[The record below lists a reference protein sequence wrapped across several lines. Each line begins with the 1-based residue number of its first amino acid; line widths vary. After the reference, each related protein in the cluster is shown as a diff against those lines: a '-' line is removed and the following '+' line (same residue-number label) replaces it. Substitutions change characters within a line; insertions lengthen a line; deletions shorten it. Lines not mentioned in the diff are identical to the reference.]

1 MLIRNW
7 MACAA
12 QVQAGPAIG
21 LNQHSPDPYE
31 GPCAGLTQV
40 HALCHCSP
48 LRPSQSDPVT
58 TSVIAPPGR
67 DQPGHLAWVT
77 KVLLDTRTI
86 IQQAHAHTLPGKG
99 HQCVHTHTHTH
110 THTHLWSLQFP
121 KCTALPQAPD
131 LLHTQA
137 APKAAVNSC
146 PAGCIQPLLT
156 YSVLQLPEGASHGW
170 QPQFLSSPPSRRPGF
185 MN

>member
-48 LRPSQSDPVT
+48 LWPSQSDPVT
-58 TSVIAPPGR
+58 TSVIAPPGG
-67 DQPGHLAWVT
+67 DQPCHLAWVT
-77 KVLLDTRTI
+77 KVLLDTRAIT
-86 IQQAHAHTLPGKG
+86 QQAHAHTLPGKG

-110 THTHLWSLQFP
+110 TLVEP
-121 KCTALPQAPD
+121 
-131 LLHTQA
+131 
-137 APKAAVNSC
+137 AV
-146 PAGCIQPLLT
+146 P
-156 YSVLQLPEGASHGW
+156 
-170 QPQFLSSPPSRRPGF
+170 
-185 MN
+185 